1 MGELSTQNGD
11 RLSDGTALPELP
23 RQELLAMA
31 KRRHQS
37 PALKPHGG
45 WLTIRVRRDVLVD
58 GKLTR
63 SHRREKIAPVGTPVR
78 KAQKMRDQFLERVN
92 FAPPTLGASVTLQ
105 AFTDGIFR
113 KIDLPTRA
121 KSHRDRYESVLKIHL
136 LPALGKCTMFDLEQ
150 QSSTLVEEFFIGMAP
165 KKLSLESYRKIR
177 NCGSSLFAVA
187 IKKGYANRNPFFRAA
202 LPPNAPATPKQK
214 PTITVEQLYKLIDV
228 ISEPYAT
235 MCFISALT
243 GLRVSEILALR
254 WKDILEWIVVVEEQ
268 INKLQYA
275 ITIDEKFCRGEWG
288 TPKTEAS
295 HATIAV
301 LKCVVQRIRSLIG
314 VEVRIG
320 GGRGGYQ
327 TFKLIKSEKPD
338 DLIFRGVRCGKEMRD
353 NNILSRHIKPAA
365 RQLGIPFVNW
375 QLLRRTHATLL
386 KRAGVPLKDASFQM
400 RHSKASTT
408 AEIYQMTPIED
419 QVLAMDKLEALT
431 AGAGRPN

>member
-1 MGELSTQNGD
+1 
-11 RLSDGTALPELP
+11 
-23 RQELLAMA
+23 LAMA
-31 KRRHQS
+31 KRRHQA
-37 PALKPHGG
+37 PALEPMGE
-45 WLTIRVRRDVLVD
+45 WLTVRIRRDEVVD
-58 GKLTR
+58 GKVQR
-63 SHRREKIAPVGTPVR
+63 RQIREKIAPLGTPVR
-78 KAQKMRDQFLERVN
+78 KALKMRDQFLEQIN

-150 QSSTLVEEFFIGMAP
+150 QSSTLVEEFFIGLAV

-187 IKKGYANRNPFFRAA
+187 IKKGYANRNPFYKAA
-202 LPPNAPATPKQK
+202 LPDGRPTPKQK
-214 PTITVEQLYKLIDV
+214 PTITVEQLMKLIELV
-228 ISEPYAT
+228 REPYAT
-235 MCFISALT
+235 MCYISALT

-254 WKDILEWIVVVEEQ
+254 FKDILEWTVVVEHQ
-268 INKLQYA
+268 IERLQYA

-301 LKCVVQRIRSLIG
+301 LKCVVQRIRGMIG
-314 VEVRIG
+314 MEVKIG

-327 TFKLIKSEKPD
+327 TFKLVKSDGPD

-365 RQLGIPFVNW
+365 RRLGIPFVNW

-400 RHSKASTT
+400 RHAKSSTT

-419 QVLAMDKLEALT
+419 QVLAMDRLEALT
-431 AGAGRPN
+431 VRSVRPN

>member
-1 MGELSTQNGD
+1 
-11 RLSDGTALPELP
+11 
-23 RQELLAMA
+23 MA

-63 SHRREKIAPVGTPVR
+63 THLREKIAPVGTPAR
-78 KAQKMRDQFLERVN
+78 KAQKMRDQYLERVN

-187 IKKGYANRNPFFRAA
+187 IKKGYANRNPFYRAA
-202 LPPNAPATPKQK
+202 LPSGRPTPKQK
-214 PTITVEQLYKLIDV
+214 PTITVEQFDKLV
-228 ISEPYAT
+228 ELISEPYAS
-235 MCFISALT
+235 MCYVAVYT
-243 GLRVSEILALR
+243 GLRISEILALR
-254 WKDILEWIVVVEEQ
+254 YKDLLEWAS
-268 INKLQYA
+268 NMAL
-275 ITIDEKFCRGEWG
+275 TIDEKFCRGEWG
-288 TPKTEAS
+288 VPKTDAS

-301 LKCVVQRIRSLIG
+301 LKRVVYRIRKMKG

-320 GGRGGYQ
+320 GGRHGYQ
-327 TFKLIKSEKPD
+327 TFPLVKSDKPD
-338 DLIFRGVRCGKEMRD
+338 DLIFTGVRSGREMRD
-353 NNILSRHIKPAA
+353 NNILTRHIKPAA
-365 RQLGIPFVNW
+365 RQLGLDFVNW
-375 QLLRRTHATLL
+375 QCLRRSHATWL

-400 RHSKASTT
+400 RHSRTATT

-431 AGAGRPN
+431 AGSGRPN

>member
-1 MGELSTQNGD
+1 
-11 RLSDGTALPELP
+11 
-23 RQELLAMA
+23 MA

-45 WLTIRVRRDVLVD
+45 WWTIRVRRDILVD
-58 GKLTR
+58 GKLARTHLR
-63 SHRREKIAPVGTPVR
+63 VKIAPVSTPMR
-78 KAQKMRDQFLERVN
+78 QTQKLRDQYLERVN
-92 FAPPTLGASVTLQ
+92 FAPPTLGAAVTLQ

-113 KIDLPTRA
+113 KIDLPTRS
-121 KSHRDRYESVLKIHL
+121 KSHRERYESVLKIHL

-150 QSSTLVEEFFIGMAP
+150 QSSTLVEEFFIGLAV

-187 IKKGYANRNPFFRAA
+187 IKKGYANRNPFYKAA
-202 LPPNAPATPKQK
+202 LPDGRPTPKQK
-214 PTITVEQLYKLIDV
+214 PTITVEQLYKLIEL

-235 MCFISALT
+235 MVFISAMT

-254 WKDILEWIVVVEEQ
+254 WKDILEWTVAVEEKSD
-268 INKLQYA
+268 KLQFA
-275 ITIDEKFCRGEWG
+275 LTIDEKFCRGEWG
-288 TPKTEAS
+288 SPKTEAS

-301 LKCVVQRIRSLIG
+301 LHCVVQRIRRLMG

-327 TFKLIKSEKPD
+327 TFKLVKSDKPD

-353 NNILSRHIKPAA
+353 NNILTRHIKPAA
-365 RQLGIPFVNW
+365 RQLGFPFVNW

-400 RHSKASTT
+400 RHSRTATT

-419 QVLAMDKLEALT
+419 QVLAMEKLEALT
-431 AGAGRPN
+431 AASGRPN

>member
-1 MGELSTQNGD
+1 
-11 RLSDGTALPELP
+11 
-23 RQELLAMA
+23 MA

-63 SHRREKIAPVGTPVR
+63 THLREKIAPVGTPIR
-78 KAQKMRDQFLERVN
+78 QAQKMRDQYLERVN
-92 FAPPTLGASVTLQ
+92 FAPPTLGAAVTLQ
-105 AFTDGIFR
+105 AFVDGVYR
-113 KIDLPTRA
+113 KIFLPTQA

-136 LPALGKCTMFDLEQ
+136 LPALGKCTMFDVEQ
-150 QSSTLVEEFFIGMAP
+150 QSSTLVEEFFIGAAK

-187 IKKGYANRNPFFRAA
+187 IEKGYANRNPFLGAR
-202 LPPNAPATPKQK
+202 LPAGRPTPKQK
-214 PTITVEQLYKLIDV
+214 PTITVEQFDKLV
-228 ISEPYAT
+228 ELISEPYAS
-235 MCFISALT
+235 MCYVAVYT
-243 GLRVSEILALR
+243 GLRISEILALR
-254 WKDILEWIVVVEEQ
+254 YKDLLDWAG
-268 INKLQYA
+268 NMA

-301 LKCVVQRIRSLIG
+301 LKRVVYRIRKMKG
-314 VEVRIG
+314 VEVRVG
-320 GGRGGYQ
+320 GGKGGYQ
-327 TFKLIKSEKPD
+327 TFQLVKSDGPD
-338 DLIFRGVRCGKEMRD
+338 DLVFRGVRCGKEMRD

-365 RQLGIPFVNW
+365 RQVGLDFVNW
-375 QLLRRTHATLL
+375 QCLRRSHATWL

-400 RHSKASTT
+400 RHSQTSTT

-431 AGAGRPN
+431 AAAGRPN